1 MDILL
6 TVLTVFAAL
15 VFYDGFDAVVYWWQQ
30 RSRAKKAERQFLDSA
45 EKADGTRVQPRQL
58 LIDKPPHYATHIHS
72 GGDPVTT
79 CTCHDRPIADGDRI
93 LVWPTEDLLCEETYS
108 QEGYKL

>member
-1 MDILL
+1 MDQPTAYMLFGATVACLAVAIGIL
-6 TVLTVFAAL
+6 AARL
-15 VFYDGFDAVVYWWQQ
+15 YEDLKVRREAKEPQESQQ
-30 RSRAKKAERQFLDSA
+30 APAR
-45 EKADGTRVQPRQL
+45 PRQL

-93 LVWPTEDLLCEETYS
+93 LVWPTEELLCEETYS